1 MALEN
6 PEALV
11 ALQDSLLQKDISSN
25 QIKSLIVAHN
35 KIGDSALE
43 RGDYR
48 KAIIHFSSAVQLSE
62 EDPLLKYNLLIA
74 EGHLLYKKGNKNG
87 LWDAIQKYNRAAQLK
102 PDRGDAHYYIG
113 MSYHKIGDTEFD
125 LIIESYEKALTLSLT
140 PELRQKTEDALTVVL
155 NREKRLKDFWK

>member
-43 RGDYR
+43 GGDYK
-48 KAIIHFSSAVQLSE
+48 KAIMHFSSAVQL
-62 EDPLLKYNLLIA
+62 
-74 EGHLLYKKGNKNG
+74 
-87 LWDAIQKYNRAAQLK
+87 
-102 PDRGDAHYYIG
+102 
-113 MSYHKIGDTEFD
+113 
-125 LIIESYEKALTLSLT
+125 LSLIHI
-140 PELRQKTEDALTVVL
+140 
-155 NREKRLKDFWK
+155 